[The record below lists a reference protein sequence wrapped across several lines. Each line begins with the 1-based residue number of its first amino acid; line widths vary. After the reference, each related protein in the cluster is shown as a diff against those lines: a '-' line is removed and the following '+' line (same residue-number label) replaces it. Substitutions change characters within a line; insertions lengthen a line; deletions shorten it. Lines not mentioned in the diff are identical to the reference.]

1 MYANF
6 IYFIVVLLIY
16 STYQPA
22 DEPNFNSFETLVYF
36 LVLALG
42 YALLTWVQF
51 SRLENRLNRAY
62 SAEPSNTFNSTL
74 NRQIVLAVFIFAID
88 IYGLNLSFYTA
99 HLGLFQLVP
108 TMEALM
114 FLLLFMG
121 YLSMTWALAHKAHR
135 RIFHS
140 AVTLRAY
147 VFSNLMFSIPVL
159 LPWLLLSLVSDL
171 ILALPF
177 SLPKQILST
186 TAGEISYF
194 LLFLLFAALFG
205 PAIIQRFWRCKPL
218 QAGPHR
224 THIEALCQRARL
236 RYKDILLWP
245 IFEGR
250 MITAGVMGLIRR
262 FRYILVTRSLLQ
274 RLTPYEIEAVI
285 AHEIGHVK
293 KKHLLFYLI
302 FFVGYMLIS
311 YALFDLIVYAMIYLN
326 PLIAWIYRMGL
337 DQATVLPAF
346 FSLVIIMA
354 FLLYF
359 RYIFGYFMR
368 NFERQADIFVF
379 DLLGTAAPL
388 ITTLEKIAI
397 TSGEPADKPN
407 WHHFSIRERIDYLK
421 RCIADPAWIARHHAK
436 VRRGILGYIVV
447 IFLLGIVGFQLSFGE
462 TGRKLDNHF
471 YEKII
476 LQEISRAPENAD
488 LYVLLGDLYY
498 GRDKHHKAGQA
509 YEQALSLSENHARAL
524 NNLAWLYATTPQPD
538 LRDPVRALI
547 LAKRAAAIDQAP
559 HVLDTLAECYF
570 VNKRIAEAI
579 RAEQQAL
586 ELAVTGRGYYEA
598 QLKRFQ
604 AEGKM
609 AEDGTPEASTQF

>member
-22 DEPNFNSFETLVYF
+22 DEPNFNLPETLVYTIA
-36 LVLALG
+36 LASG
-42 YALLTWVQF
+42 YALLTWLQF
-51 SRLENRLNRAY
+51 RRLENRLALAY
-62 SAEPSNTFNSTL
+62 IYERSNKFHSML
-74 NRQIVLAVFIFAID
+74 NRQIILAVFIFAIGV
-88 IYGLNLSFYTA
+88 YGLNLSFYTS
-99 HLGLFQLVP
+99 HLTLFQRIP
-108 TMEALM
+108 TLEAVM

-121 YLSMTWALAHKAHR
+121 YMAVAWALAHRAYC

-140 AVTLRAY
+140 DITLRAY

-159 LPWLLLSLVSDL
+159 IPWFILSLVSDL

-177 SLPKQILST
+177 QMPKQILST

-194 LLFLLFAALFG
+194 LLFLIVAALFG

-224 THIEALCQRARL
+224 TQIEALCRRARL
-236 RYKDILLWP
+236 NYSDILLWP

-250 MITAGVMGLIRR
+250 MITAGVMGLIRQ

-293 KKHLLFYLI
+293 KKHLLFYLV

-311 YALFDLIVYAMIYLN
+311 YALFDLSIYAMIYLS
-326 PLIAWIYRMGL
+326 PLIDWIYHTGL
-337 DQATVLPAF
+337 DQATVLSAL
-346 FSLVIIMA
+346 FSLVIITA

-359 RYIFGYFMR
+359 RFIFGYFMR

-388 ITTLEKIAI
+388 ITTLEKIALS
-397 TSGEPADKPN
+397 SGEPDDKPN

-421 RCIADPAWIARHHAK
+421 RCIADPSWIARHHTK
-436 VRRGILGYIVV
+436 VKRGIVGYLTIV
-447 IFLLGIVGFQLSFGE
+447 FLLGVVGFQLSFGE
-462 TGRKLDNHF
+462 AGRKLDDHF

-476 LQEISRAPENAD
+476 LQEISRTPENTD
-488 LYVLLGDLYY
+488 LYVLLGDVYY
-498 GRDKHHKAGQA
+498 GRDKHHKARQS
-509 YEQALSLSENHARAL
+509 YEQAINLSEDHARAL
-524 NNLAWLYATTPQPD
+524 NNLAWLYATTHQSGIRNPE
-538 LRDPVRALI
+538 RALT
-547 LAKRAAAIDQAP
+547 LAQRAAYLEQAP
-559 HVLDTLAECYF
+559 HVFDTLAECYF
-570 VNKRIAEAI
+570 VNGKVAEAI
-579 RAEQQAL
+579 QAEQQAL
-586 ELAVTGRGYYEA
+586 ELATSNRQYYAE
-598 QLKRFQ
+598 QLQRFQ
-604 AEGKM
+604 S
-609 AEDGTPEASTQF
+609 EDGEQ